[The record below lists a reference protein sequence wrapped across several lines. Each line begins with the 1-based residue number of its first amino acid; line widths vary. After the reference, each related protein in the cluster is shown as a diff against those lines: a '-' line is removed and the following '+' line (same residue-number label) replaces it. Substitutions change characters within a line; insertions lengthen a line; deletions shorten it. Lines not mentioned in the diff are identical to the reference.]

1 MKNPIL
7 LGVGRATASITQRS
21 IKNSTVV
28 TWINTETDML
38 LDIADLYES
47 PAKLAH
53 LIEAHTVEL
62 AQQFSCNVE
71 ASSDIGITCTAIYDP
86 SPTAQSTPEE

>member
-1 MKNPIL
+1 MKTPIL
-7 LGVGRATASITQRS
+7 LGVGRANTAIAQRS

-71 ASSDIGITCTAIYDP
+71 ASSDIGITCTATYAP
-86 SPTAQSTPEE
+86 STQIQTTEE